1 MRLWAIPAQSRLAS
15 AIGTPVSIRP
25 EVEACPDG
33 LEASRRAA
41 ISIGTPD
48 SFAGVTETSG
58 NERASSRLARLIET
72 PVSGVS
78 DGVAA
83 A

>member
-1 MRLWAIPAQSRLAS
+1 MSNPGSSRLAR

-41 ISIGTPD
+41 IAIGTPD
-48 SFAGVTETSG
+48 SFTDVTETSG
-58 NERASSRLARLIET
+58 SERASRRLARLIET